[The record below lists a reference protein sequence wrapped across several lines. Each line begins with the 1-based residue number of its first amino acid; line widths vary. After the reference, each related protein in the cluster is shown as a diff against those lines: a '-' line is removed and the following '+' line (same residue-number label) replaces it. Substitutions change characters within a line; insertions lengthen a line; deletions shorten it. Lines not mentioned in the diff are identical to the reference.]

1 MHKYYSS
8 RVIQLYIYIIK
19 EGVLMAHDEIIDN
32 VKKSIMDMKGVGTT
46 LLLNE
51 EDRETVRELE
61 KKADEMTLMGL
72 GKGDNKGVKEV
83 LKKDVIFAFIT
94 NMDFCWPE
102 GPNVI
107 LMHNDCVV
115 GQDLD
120 DEAKLEELK
129 SCKDKLVI
137 GNIVIYDT
145 SVLKKMDVKN
155 NPLIVVMPPKP
166 CKEVEN
172 VDKVCN
178 VVMASPSPPS
188 DEYLKEK
195 MGLEN
200 VHGTGTFLLGFD
212 FDCSCE

>member
-1 MHKYYSS
+1 
-8 RVIQLYIYIIK
+8 
-19 EGVLMAHDEIIDN
+19 MAHDEIIEN
-32 VKKSIMDMKGVGTT
+32 VKNSIIQMKGVGNT

-51 EDRETVRELE
+51 EDREIIKELE

-72 GKGDNKGVKEV
+72 GRGDNKGVKAV
-83 LKKDVIFAFIT
+83 LKNDVIFAFTT
-94 NMDFCWPE
+94 NMDYSWPE

-120 DEAKLEELK
+120 DQAKLEEIK
-129 SCKDKLVI
+129 TCKDKLVI

-145 SVLKKMDVKN
+145 SVLKKMDVKT
-155 NPLIVVMPPKP
+155 NPLIVVLPPKP
-166 CKEVEN
+166 CKDVEC
-172 VDKVCN
+172 VDNVCN
-178 VVMASPSPPS
+178 VVLASPSPPT

-200 VHGTGTFLLGFD
+200 LHGTGTFLLGFD

>member
-1 MHKYYSS
+1 
-8 RVIQLYIYIIK
+8 
-19 EGVLMAHDEIIDN
+19 
-32 VKKSIMDMKGVGTT
+32 
-46 LLLNE
+46 
-51 EDRETVRELE
+51 
-61 KKADEMTLMGL
+61 
-72 GKGDNKGVKEV
+72 
-83 LKKDVIFAFIT
+83 
-94 NMDFCWPE
+94 
-102 GPNVI
+102 
-107 LMHNDCVV
+107 MHNDCVV

>member
-1 MHKYYSS
+1 M
-8 RVIQLYIYIIK
+8 
-19 EGVLMAHDEIIDN
+19 EHDEIIDN
-32 VKKSIMDMKGVGTT
+32 VKNSIIQMQGVGNT

-51 EDRETVRELE
+51 NDREIIRELE

-72 GKGDNKGVKEV
+72 GRGDNKGVKAV
-83 LKKDVIFAFIT
+83 LENDVIFAFTT

-107 LMHNDCVV
+107 LMHDGCVV
-115 GQDLD
+115 GQDID
-120 DEAKLEELK
+120 DEAKLEEVK
-129 SCKDKLVI
+129 TCRDKLVI

-155 NPLIVVMPPKP
+155 NPLIVVLPPKS
-166 CKEVEN
+166 CDEVEA
-172 VDKVCN
+172 VDRACN
-178 VVMASPSPPS
+178 VILASPSPPS

-200 VHGTGTFLLGFD
+200 LHGTGTFLLGFD
-212 FDCSCE
+212 FDDTCN

>member
-19 EGVLMAHDEIIDN
+19 EGVLLAHDEIIDN

>member
-1 MHKYYSS
+1 
-8 RVIQLYIYIIK
+8 
-19 EGVLMAHDEIIDN
+19 MAHDEIIEN
-32 VKKSIMDMKGVGTT
+32 VKNSIMQIKGVGNT

-51 EDRETVRELE
+51 EDREIIRELE

-72 GKGDNKGVKEV
+72 GRGDNKGVKAV
-83 LKKDVIFAFIT
+83 LKNDVIFAFTT
-94 NMDFCWPE
+94 NMDFSWPE

-120 DEAKLEELK
+120 DDAKLEEIK

-137 GNIVIYDT
+137 GNIVIYDV
-145 SVLKKMDVKN
+145 SILKKMDVKN
-155 NPLIVVMPPKP
+155 NPLIVVLPPKP
-166 CKEVEN
+166 CKDVEC
-172 VDKVCN
+172 VDNVCN
-178 VVMASPSPPS
+178 AVLASPSPPT

-200 VHGTGTFLLGFD
+200 LHGTGTFLLGFD

>member
-1 MHKYYSS
+1 
-8 RVIQLYIYIIK
+8 
-19 EGVLMAHDEIIDN
+19 MAHDESIDN

-200 VHGTGTFLLGFD
+200 VHGTGTVLLGFD